1 LIFRLYVYFY
11 TFKRDFITLLYLLLV
26 STHNLIKHTGLAFTF
41 ILSSLILSKLLP
53 NNYDPSVKY
62 NKNNIASLG
71 SFDIKTPTLKFG
83 FALDTFATE
92 TVTVQQGESL
102 INILTRYTDQT
113 RDAYNI
119 IEACKK
125 SFNPRIIHP
134 GLELTIL
141 KNKRTNQPD
150 YIAFQPDV
158 YRYVVFD
165 LNNHENIRVVEKP
178 VQSSVEVVSGV
189 MEGSLWQTIKKYNMD
204 TDLASQMEDAME
216 CAMDLSRAGKGDII
230 KLVYEKN
237 VIEGEEV
244 DAGKLLAAYYKG
256 RLGEKYVFY
265 FDNGKYKGYFDQD
278 GRPMKKSYLAA
289 PLKYAK
295 ITSKFSMSRL
305 HPILNKVV
313 PHFGT
318 DYAAPTGTPIIAVAD
333 GVIEAQGYGGGNGN
347 FVKIRHDKTYA
358 TQYLHMSRFPRSQR
372 KGQRV
377 RQGQVIGYVG
387 STGLAT
393 GPHVCFR
400 FWKNGH
406 QVNPKSCKLPSPN
419 PIPGQNLTEFKA
431 LRNEMLGKLAAIGK
445 PLPGESVVKMGEEE
459 LFLLNP

>member
-1 LIFRLYVYFY
+1 PNVY
-11 TFKRDFITLLYLLLV
+11 K
-26 STHNLIKHTGLAFTF
+26 
-41 ILSSLILSKLLP
+41 
-53 NNYDPSVKY
+53 
-62 NKNNIASLG
+62 
-71 SFDIKTPTLKFG
+71 
-83 FALDTFATE
+83 
-92 TVTVQQGESL
+92 
-102 INILTRYTDQT
+102 
-113 RDAYNI
+113 
-119 IEACKK
+119 
-125 SFNPRIIHP
+125 
-134 GLELTIL
+134 
-141 KNKRTNQPD
+141 
-150 YIAFQPDV
+150 
-158 YRYVVFD
+158 YVVFD
-165 LNNHENIRVVEKP
+165 LLNHENVKVIDRPVE
-178 VQSSVEVVSGV
+178 QSIEVVSGV
-189 MEGSLWQTIKKYNMD
+189 MEGSLWETIKKYNMD

-216 CAMDLSRAGKGDII
+216 CAMDLSRSGKGDMI

-237 VIEGEEV
+237 IIEGEEV

-278 GRPMKKSYLAA
+278 GRPMKKSYLAS

-318 DYAAPTGTPIIAVAD
+318 DYAAPTGTPILAVSD

-347 FVKIRHDKTYA
+347 YVKIKHDRTYS
-358 TQYLHMSRFPRSQR
+358 TQYLHMSRFPKGQR

-400 FWKNGH
+400 FWKNGR
-406 QVNPKSCKLPSPN
+406 QVNPKSCKLPAPN
-419 PIPGQNLTEFKA
+419 PIPGSSLTEFKA
-431 LRNEMLGKLAAIGK
+431 LRNDMLSKLAAIGK
-445 PLPGESVVKMGEEE
+445 PLPGETLVKKSEDE
-459 LFLLNP
+459 LFLIEP

>member
-1 LIFRLYVYFY
+1 
-11 TFKRDFITLLYLLLV
+11 V

-53 NNYDPSVKY
+53 NNYDPSSKY
-62 NKNNIASLG
+62 NKNNITSLG

-83 FALDTFATE
+83 FALDTFSTE
-92 TVTVQQGESL
+92 TIEVEKGETL
-102 INILTRYTDQT
+102 INILLKYTKENK
-113 RDAYNI
+113 DAFNI
-119 IEACKK
+119 IESCKK
-125 SFNPRIIHP
+125 TFNPRIIHP
-134 GLELTIL
+134 GMELTIL
-141 KNKRTNQPD
+141 KNKITNEAEF
-150 YIAFQPDV
+150 IAFQPDV
-158 YRYVVFD
+158 YKYVVFD
-165 LNNHENIRVVEKP
+165 LKNHENIKVVNKP
-178 VQSSVEVVSGV
+178 VQRSTEVVSGV

-216 CAMDLSRAGKGDII
+216 CAMDLSRAGKGDVI

-237 VIEGEEV
+237 VVEGQEV

-256 RLGEKYVFY
+256 RLGEKYVFF

-278 GRPMKKSYLAA
+278 GRPMKKSYLQA

-305 HPILNKVV
+305 HPILNRVI

-318 DYAAPTGTPIIAVAD
+318 DYAAPHGTPIIAVSD
-333 GVIEAQGYGGGNGN
+333 GVIEAMGYGGGNGN
-347 FVKIRHDKTYA
+347 FVKIKHDKTYA
-358 TQYLHMSRFPRSQR
+358 TQYLHMSRFPRGQR

-400 FWKNGH
+400 FWKNGR
-406 QVNPKSCKLPSPN
+406 QVNPKSCKLPAAN
-419 PIPGQNLTEFKA
+419 PIPGANLVEFKD
-431 LRNEMLGKLAAIGK
+431 LRNEMISKLAAIGK
-445 PLPGESVVKMGEEE
+445 PIPGESVVKKSEEE
-459 LFLLNP
+459 LFLINP

>member
-1 LIFRLYVYFY
+1 M
-11 TFKRDFITLLYLLLV
+11 
-26 STHNLIKHTGLAFTF
+26 
-41 ILSSLILSKLLP
+41 
-53 NNYDPSVKY
+53 
-62 NKNNIASLG
+62 
-71 SFDIKTPTLKFG
+71 KFG
-83 FALDTFATE
+83 MVIDTFSTE
-92 TVTVQQGESL
+92 TITVKQGETL
-102 INILTRYTDQT
+102 INILSKYTIET
-113 RDAYNI
+113 KDAYNAV
-119 IEACKK
+119 EAGRK

-134 GLELTIL
+134 GLEMTVL
-141 KNKRTNQPD
+141 KSKKNGQPL
-150 YIAFQPDV
+150 YIAFQPNV
-158 YRYVVFD
+158 YKYVVFD
-165 LNNHENIRVVEKP
+165 LLNHENVKVIDRPVE
-178 VQSSVEVVSGV
+178 QSIEVVSGV
-189 MEGSLWQTIKKYNMD
+189 MEGSLWETIKKYNMD

-216 CAMDLSRAGKGDII
+216 CAMDLSRSGKGDMI

-237 VIEGEEV
+237 IIEGEEV

-278 GRPMKKSYLAA
+278 GRPMKKSYLAS

-318 DYAAPTGTPIIAVAD
+318 DYAAPTGTPILAVSD

-347 FVKIRHDKTYA
+347 YVKIKHDRTYS
-358 TQYLHMSRFPRSQR
+358 TQYLHMSRFPKGQR

-400 FWKNGH
+400 FWKNGR
-406 QVNPKSCKLPSPN
+406 QVNPKSCKLPAPN
-419 PIPGQNLTEFKA
+419 PIPGSSLTEFKA
-431 LRNEMLGKLAAIGK
+431 LRNDMLSKLAAIGK
-445 PLPGESVVKMGEEE
+445 PLPGETLVKKSEDE
-459 LFLLNP
+459 LFLIEP